1 MNMRKQNG
9 EKSCELE
16 IGQIWTKHAGDPVTF
31 EMDLPCMLFRQ
42 SVVLSF
48 GSVPVTVE
56 PAGVDP
62 VIFEMALPSV
72 LFRQSVVL
80 SFGSVSV
87 TTEPAG
93 VDVRTQE
100 TGSQQFNFRPFGS
113 NVDKCKIFEKERKR
127 LSRTSWAFAAELNDR
142 DKERRKKAMTRA
154 EEIQKLLDPSL
165 TKLRS
170 KKTENGL
177 RNEFYK
183 AIERYDDNF
192 IILYTDGSFKLNEG
206 SGCSIAIPRRKQVIC
221 IRTESKSS
229 IQAEYEGI
237 LRALEVILS
246 PKWGSQDSVVI
257 CTDCLSCLDSIVS
270 IKASKKEVLVRRIQD
285 TLVKASKRLK
295 TLRLLWVPGHVGIWD
310 NEMAD
315 TGANY
320 ARRMQNKI
328 DVMNYYKIESMMKLP
343 KSLSVFTRHKITSTK
358 GRKP

>member
-1 MNMRKQNG
+1 MALIIG
-9 EKSCELE
+9 AFATVLE
-16 IGQIWTKHAGDPVTF
+16 PSGDMGLAGTTGGGAGAEFRDGGTSQTWTKHAGNPVTF
-31 EMDLPCMLFRQ
+31 EMDLPCMSFRQ

-56 PAGVDP
+56 PAGIDP
-62 VIFEMALPSV
+62 VIFEMTLPSV

-170 KKTENGL
+170 KKKENGL

-192 IILYTDGSFKLNEG
+192 ILIYTDGSFKLNQG

-237 LRALEVILS
+237 LRALENPMGQRMGQPNLAAM
-246 PKWGSQDSVVI
+246 SQQGPPFDDGLFDLI
-257 CTDCLSCLDSIVS
+257 
-270 IKASKKEVLVRRIQD
+270 
-285 TLVKASKRLK
+285 
-295 TLRLLWVPGHVGIWD
+295 
-310 NEMAD
+310 
-315 TGANY
+315 
-320 ARRMQNKI
+320 
-328 DVMNYYKIESMMKLP
+328 
-343 KSLSVFTRHKITSTK
+343 
-358 GRKP
+358 